1 MRFFELIEDKES
13 SSGDQ
18 QRQSAARGKHMHS
31 QGATANTDSGN
42 APTLVMER
50 VADDWAESKE
60 ETR

>member
-18 QRQSAARGKHMHS
+18 PRQPVARGKHMHS
-31 QGATANTDSGN
+31 QGATADADSGN

-50 VADDWAESKE
+50 IVDGRAESQE